1 MKPSH
6 INWMICLYLP
16 LAAGITGCLA
26 LLMQMVVSTEFAAR
40 ETESDTSQIESVN
53 IPYVCDCTEGT
64 SKKPPLRDLYQTLPS
79 PVRLE
84 PDKTCEA
91 RIAKRPRIN
100 VLHFRL
106 DNLWIFD
113 RDRAAKLAR
122 LKKEN
127 AEKAK
132 QDKCPLIPIPIPHSP
147 TQRHI
152 PAPSL

>member
-16 LAAGITGCLA
+16 LAAGITVCLA

-64 SKKPPLRDLYQTLPS
+64 SKKPPLRELYQTLPS
-79 PVRLE
+79 PARLE

-91 RIAKRPRIN
+91 RLARRPMIN
-100 VLHFRL
+100 VLNIGL
-106 DNLWIFD
+106 NNLWIFD
-113 RDRAAKLAR
+113 PDRAAKLQR

-127 AEKAK
+127 AEKAR
-132 QDKCPLIPIPIPHSP
+132 QDKCPLILKS
-147 TQRHI
+147 
-152 PAPSL
+152 